1 MQFTPVENIDE
12 TWKLLSSALREIQ
25 NHNASKLS
33 YEALYRYSYDMVL
46 YHSKLAGTSPVIR
59 SLTRPS
65 TSQMETG
72 CTRVL
77 HKSLRNT
84 SMPWLNETSCQ
95 RFHGQAS

>member
-46 YHSKLAGTSPVIR
+46 YHSELAVSKP
-59 SLTRPS
+59 LLP
-65 TSQMETG
+65 
-72 CTRVL
+72 
-77 HKSLRNT
+77 
-84 SMPWLNETSCQ
+84 
-95 RFHGQAS
+95 